1 MESKKVPNYGGFL
14 IGVSKGKL
22 KKLRRLTK
30 NKKEADRLLAC
41 VMRKKGRSIQAIADE
56 LEIPYT
62 TMHRWLVK
70 IAEEGLKAIYD
81 RPKPGRPCRLTTK
94 QLCKLYRIVSEDPRE
109 HGFEGG
115 AWTARRLIAVA
126 KKEFGAEYGERGM
139 QLLLHRIGLT
149 CRLPRPRHPKAA
161 TAREAAK
168 YKRRV
173 AAIRGRMGRDA
184 AVCMIDSAALIA
196 GWNVERGWYPRGESK
211 FAPVT
216 LSSTRAHMLGAL
228 YDGELDLVFP
238 DKVDKYAI
246 EKFLRSQLARH
257 GKVIVILD
265 NASWHHAKNVR
276 ALEDEFAGRLRL
288 VHLPPYTPELNSI
301 ELVWRMI
308 RKAIANTVYET
319 VDGLTDAV
327 TSALLSRDVLLT
339 SIAGYAKAKNA
350 KPPPYCTVRVEG
362 KSVRNRY
369 YL

>member
-1 MESKKVPNYGGFL
+1 MESKLIPKHGGLL

-30 NKKEADRLLAC
+30 DKKVADRLLAC
-41 VMRKKGRSIQAIADE
+41 IMRKKGRSIKEIAEE
-56 LEIPYT
+56 LGIPYT
-62 TMHRWLVK
+62 TMHRWLAK
-70 IAEEGLKAIYD
+70 IAKKGLDAIYD
-81 RPKPGRPCRLTTK
+81 KPKPGRPCRLTTRRLRK
-94 QLCKLYRIVSEDPRE
+94 VYRIVSEDPQK
-109 HGFEGG
+109 HGFQGG
-115 AWTARRLIAVA
+115 AWTARRLIPVV
-126 KKEFGAEYGERGM
+126 KKEFGVEYGERGM
-139 QLLLHRIGLT
+139 QLLLHRIGPT

-161 TAREAAK
+161 TAKEAATF
-168 YKRRV
+168 KRKV
-173 AAIRGRMGRDA
+173 AAIRGRMGSDT

-211 FAPVT
+211 FAPAT

-238 DKVDKYAI
+238 DKVDKHAI
-246 EKFLRSQLARH
+246 EGFLRSQLARR

-319 VDGLTDAV
+319 VDDLTDAV
-327 TSALLSRDVLLT
+327 ASALLGRDVLLT
-339 SIAGYAKAKNA
+339 SIAGYAKAKSA
-350 KPPPYCTVRVEG
+350 APPPTAP
-362 KSVRNRY
+362 
-369 YL
+369 

>member
-1 MESKKVPNYGGFL
+1 MESKKVP
-14 IGVSKGKL
+14 KGKAFL
-22 KKLRRLTK
+22 AGIKIDRLRRMRAETK
-30 NKKEADRLLAC
+30 KRKVADRLLAYI
-41 VMRKKGRSIQAIADE
+41 MRKKGMSIQAISDAIE
-56 LEIPYT
+56 VPYST
-62 TMHRWLVK
+62 TERWLVEATLRK
-70 IAEEGLKAIYD
+70 LSAVHDK
-81 RPKPGRPCRLTTK
+81 PKPGRPCRLTTK
-94 QLCKLYRIVSEDPRE
+94 QLRKVYRIVSEDPKK
-109 HGFEGG
+109 HGFQGG
-115 AWTARRLIAVA
+115 AWTARRLAAVV
-126 KKEFGAEYGERGM
+126 KKEFGVEYGERGM

-161 TAREAAK
+161 TAKEAAT

-173 AAIRGRMGRDA
+173 AAIRVRMGCDT

-196 GWNVERGWYPRGESK
+196 GWNVEMGWYPRGESK
-211 FAPVT
+211 FAPAT

-238 DKVDKYAI
+238 DKVDKHAI
-246 EKFLRSQLARH
+246 EEFLRKQVGRR

-319 VDGLTDAV
+319 VDDLTDAV
-327 TSALLSRDVLLT
+327 TSALLSRDILLT

-350 KPPPYCTVRVEG
+350 EPPPYCIVRVEA

>member
-1 MESKKVPNYGGFL
+1 MGT
-14 IGVSKGKL
+14 SKGKL
-22 KKLRRLTK
+22 KKLRKLTK
-30 NKKEADRLLAC
+30 NKKVADRLLAC
-41 VMRKKGRSIQAIADE
+41 IMRKKGKSIEEIAEE
-56 LEIPYT
+56 LGIPYT
-62 TMHRWLVK
+62 TVHRWLVK
-70 IAEEGLKAIYD
+70 IAKKGLKAIYD
-81 RPKPGRPCRLTTK
+81 KPKPGRPCRLTTK
-94 QLCKLYRIVSEDPRE
+94 QLRKVYRIVSEDPKK
-109 HGFEGG
+109 HGFQGG
-115 AWTARRLIAVA
+115 AWTARRLGAVV
-126 KKEFGAEYGERGM
+126 KKEFGVEYGERGM

-161 TAREAAK
+161 TAREAAT
-168 YKRRV
+168 YKRKV
-173 AAIRGRMGRDA
+173 AAIRSRMGSDT

-211 FAPVT
+211 FAPAT

-238 DKVDKYAI
+238 DKVDKHTI
-246 EKFLRSQLARH
+246 EEFLRSQLSRR

-265 NASWHHAKNVR
+265 NASWHHAKNVM
-276 ALEDEFAGRLRL
+276 ALEEEFAGRLRL

-308 RKAIANTVYET
+308 RKAIANTVYKT
-319 VDGLTDAV
+319 VDDLTDAV

-350 KPPPYCTVRVEG
+350 TPPPYCTVRVEG